1 MGLLRPDNRLTSI
14 MQLEVRSNIEF
25 IELSHPYKI
34 FLCRFLFYFE
44 EWLLT
49 YYGKVFCKILGD
61 AKKKVQSVTEAGIMI
76 SAVKMKPSPEMMC
89 RRVNWTS
96 SGDPSQSVS
105 DVTLVLESCLNFKVI
120 FPNTAQALGGL
131 LYRCYSF

>member
-25 IELSHPYKI
+25 TELSHPYKI

-49 YYGKVFCKILGD
+49 YYGKVFCKILGN
-61 AKKKVQSVTEAGIMI
+61 AKESSVI
-76 SAVKMKPSPEMMC
+76 
-89 RRVNWTS
+89 
-96 SGDPSQSVS
+96 
-105 DVTLVLESCLNFKVI
+105 
-120 FPNTAQALGGL
+120 
-131 LYRCYSF
+131 Y

>member
-1 MGLLRPDNRLTSI
+1 MGLLRSDNNRLTSI

-25 IELSHPYKI
+25 TELSTPTKS
-34 FLCRFLFYFE
+34 FCAGFYFI
-44 EWLLT
+44 LKNG
-49 YYGKVFCKILGD
+49 YSHIMKVFYKILGN
-61 AKKKVQSVTEAGIMI
+61 AKKKVQSVPGAGIMI
-76 SAVKMKPSPEMMC
+76 SAVQMKPSPKMMC

-105 DVTLVLESCLNFKVI
+105 NVILVLEFCLNFKVI

-131 LYRCYSF
+131 LHCCCSF

>member
-1 MGLLRPDNRLTSI
+1 

-25 IELSHPYKI
+25 TELSHPYKI

-49 YYGKVFCKILGD
+49 YYEKVFYKILGN
-61 AKKKVQSVTEAGIMI
+61 AKKKVQSVPGAGIMI
-76 SAVKMKPSPEMMC
+76 SAVQMKPSPKMMC

-105 DVTLVLESCLNFKVI
+105 NVILVLESCLNFKVI

-131 LYRCYSF
+131 LHSCCSF